1 MNKPEEYTSKA
12 IEGVLDKIS
21 PIEEKKTEKR
31 MLISARIYDAMIKKG
46 WKKKDFAEKIGKKPS
61 VITKWLSGTHNFTF
75 DTLFD
80 IEELLDIKLLNAK
93 EKPISV
99 VKYHFVVRNAEP
111 VTTDNCMINFHP
123 GLSSILR
130 SSKTIKKKEPSSF
143 NYHEQ

>member
-99 VKYHFVVRNAEP
+99 VKYHFVVNNTEP
-111 VTTDNCMINFHP
+111 AITDDCTIN
-123 GLSSILR
+123 LQSEQLYNLR
-130 SSKTIKKKEPSSF
+130 SSKTIKGLKRNKL
-143 NYHEQ
+143 YI